1 MSLKNLVDMYPISYV
16 CQHEITR
23 ENKQKT
29 SQIEKK
35 KVFNRISLGSFRG
48 QRQGFIIHLL
58 SWYFWGFFAKILQV
72 AIHEFYSIEKKK

>member
-29 SQIEKK
+29 SQTEKK
-35 KVFNRISLGSFRG
+35 ISLGSFRG

-58 SWYFWGFFAKILQV
+58 SWYFLGFFAKVLQV
-72 AIHEFYSIEKKK
+72 AVHEFYSIKKKN

>member
-29 SQIEKK
+29 SQTEKK
-35 KVFNRISLGSFRG
+35 NVFNRISLGSFRG

-58 SWYFWGFFAKILQV
+58 SWYFLGFFAKILQV
-72 AIHEFYSIEKKK
+72 AVHEFYSIKKKN

>member
-35 KVFNRISLGSFRG
+35 KCLIGY
-48 QRQGFIIHLL
+48 H
-58 SWYFWGFFAKILQV
+58 
-72 AIHEFYSIEKKK
+72 